1 MRLIKITIFAPRR
14 FRMSLLTS
22 CSIRYRRKWLEG
34 THVPSFI
41 KKKEGMISEALI
53 RQMVEEKLRDTGLFL
68 MNVSIR
74 KGNNILITIDGDT
87 GVTIRDC
94 VTLSRFIEGQFDREK
109 EDFELQVSSA
119 GADQPLMLK
128 RQYPKHTGRTLEVKL
143 LDETVKL
150 GILKNVED
158 DHIKLELTPEKSNKK
173 SKASA
178 EEMLVVI
185 PFESIKESKIII
197 SFHI

>member
-1 MRLIKITIFAPRR
+1 
-14 FRMSLLTS
+14 
-22 CSIRYRRKWLEG
+22 
-34 THVPSFI
+34 
-41 KKKEGMISEALI
+41 MISEALI